1 MTSLLADYSILFVFL
16 IIGFVIRD
24 RLVIFQRLY
33 IPASVIGGSL
43 MLILGPQMLN
53 LIVIPDSFSSMSS
66 VLINVAITS
75 LVFGVTVTK
84 SKAMNYLDYGLIL
97 LGACGMQVFVGT
109 AIGVAFSKVYTDL
122 PPQWGAMAYF
132 AFYGGHGNSATVGKT
147 FEAMGVPGLSDVG
160 LVLSTFGLLTAIIIG
175 TVLINIFVRKGY
187 AKFVKVVAK
196 NEGRES
202 VRGGI
207 PENKRKPIGLTRVV
221 NDNCN
226 NLAFQLALLL
236 LCIWVGEQIFAKGLA
251 LVIPSITSYLPSM
264 VRGIFGAIIV
274 WSIMVKL
281 NLGHLVDKGTV
292 SSISGT
298 ALEVI
303 ILSAVA
309 TIRIDIVTQYIVPLL
324 AITVI
329 CTIATAYGCF
339 FMLKKCAVDEWFE
352 KFCMMFGLCTGN
364 VSTGLA
370 LVRMVDPNSQST
382 APEAQGVASGSFL
395 FFIRLFP
402 GLIPVL
408 AVTNGLWSVMGLGAF
423 FMIFFW
429 SLAWILLRKRVAAIR

>member
-1 MTSLLADYSILFVFL
+1 
-16 IIGFVIRD
+16 
-24 RLVIFQRLY
+24 
-33 IPASVIGGSL
+33 
-43 MLILGPQMLN
+43 
-53 LIVIPDSFSSMSS
+53 
-66 VLINVAITS
+66 
-75 LVFGVTVTK
+75 
-84 SKAMNYLDYGLIL
+84 
-97 LGACGMQVFVGT
+97 
-109 AIGVAFSKVYTDL
+109 
-122 PPQWGAMAYF
+122 
-132 AFYGGHGNSATVGKT
+132 
-147 FEAMGVPGLSDVG
+147 
-160 LVLSTFGLLTAIIIG
+160 LLTAIIIG
-175 TVLINIFVRKGY
+175 TALINIFVRKGY

-207 PENKRKPIGLTRVV
+207 PEDKRKPIGLTRVV

-226 NLAFQLALLL
+226 NLAFQLALLM
-236 LCIWVGEQIFAKGLA
+236 LCIWVGEQVFAKGLA
-251 LVIPSITSYLPSM
+251 VVIPSITSYLPSM

-274 WSIMVKL
+274 WGIIVKL
-281 NLGHLVDKGTV
+281 NLGHLVDKSTV

-298 ALEVI
+298 VLEVI

-309 TIRIDIVTQYIVPLL
+309 TIKVDLVTKYIVPLL

-329 CTIATAYGCF
+329 CTIVTAFCSF
-339 FMLKKCAVDEWFE
+339 FMLKKCAINEWFE

-382 APEAQGVASGSFL
+382 APEAQGIASGSFL

-408 AVTNGLWSVMGLGAF
+408 AVTNGLWSVMGLGVL
-423 FMIFFW
+423 FMLVFW
-429 SLAWILLRKRVAAIR
+429 SLAWVLLRKRVVAVK